1 MEQSEILKHYQPELI
16 QKLTPERY
24 AHSLAV
30 AQRAAALAEIHGEN
44 VEKAYTA
51 GLLHDIMKDAEPR
64 DQLQLLEKY
73 GIILNRTE
81 MMAPKIWHSF
91 AGAVY
96 VRHILHI
103 EDEEIYNGIYYHT
116 TGRAGM
122 SRFEMLIYLADSTSS
137 DRTFAGVEELRALS
151 ERSLSE
157 GMKWML
163 KSTVERLNAQHKT
176 VSPQSEEAYA
186 YFCGGRKTSENQ

>member
-1 MEQSEILKHYQPELI
+1 MEQSEILKHFQPELI
-16 QKLTPERY
+16 QKLSPERY

-30 AQRAAALAEIHGEN
+30 AERAAQLAKIYGEDE
-44 VEKAYTA
+44 EKAYTA

-64 DQLQLLEKY
+64 EQLQLLEKY

-96 VRHILHI
+96 VKEMLHI
-103 EDEEIYNGIYYHT
+103 DDEQLYNAIYYHT

-137 DRTFAGVEELRALS
+137 DRSFEGVEELRTIS
-151 ERSLSE
+151 EHSLSE

-163 KSTVERLNAQHKT
+163 KSTVERLRGQNKT

-186 YFCGGRKTSENQ
+186 RFCSGRDEVEHK